1 MSYPV
6 LAFHGTREAN
16 IHSICQEGFRV
27 PGDTDFEHA
36 TDTGEGGSEEPRGRC
51 YETCVCVYLSGLLVL
66 TIFLSQVKEQ
76 YLPSPSLHWVLSG
89 MNEAKLEQ
97 NHSARYHEFI
107 KWKNHMPSSRINH
120 TADMQLYERFS

>member
-51 YETCVCVYLSGLLVL
+51 YEACVCVSFGTFSFNNFLEPGERTVPPLPIPTLGLV
-66 TIFLSQVKEQ
+66 
-76 YLPSPSLHWVLSG
+76 
-89 MNEAKLEQ
+89 
-97 NHSARYHEFI
+97 RHE
-107 KWKNHMPSSRINH
+107 
-120 TADMQLYERFS
+120 